1 MIRRIIMGTLNSNEI
16 CSAIDGTSLIIEP
29 PLALDPTPYYYSSYK
44 NKESDSHYSVDL
56 VLEPAQSWV
65 LASTVVTEDGGSHS

>member
-1 MIRRIIMGTLNSNEI
+1 MIRCIIMGTLNSNKI
-16 CSAIDGTSLIIEP
+16 CSAINETSLILEP
-29 PLALDPTPYYYSSYK
+29 PLALDPTPYYYSYK
-44 NKESDSHYSVDL
+44 NKESDSHYSVVL